1 MSTWPTCPYGSEDRR
16 DRVLFEY
23 HSFSLVVTC
32 SLACLLLDSTKLRR
46 VYQPLYSIV
55 NMALLF
61 KIASSVTFFLF
72 YPYSEQAGN
81 CTEQVIARVASLL
94 VMFGELHQVYFIA
107 NVLDSSR
114 MFLSLPGCGC
124 SYSFSLE
131 NMLRWAALVTGGT
144 ILCTV
149 GVRHMFMILR
159 NLWTLFI
166 VSLQLHV
173 IYKAKHRQDDDA
185 EDGGRS
191 ALLDA
196 ASDAIANFEA
206 LSWLQIIPSCV
217 ALTDRLLELRGIHV
231 LTYLDG
237 VMLILE
243 NLVIYLFYLKILV
256 LQEKANT
263 LHVEIIRS

>member
-1 MSTWPTCPYGSEDRR
+1 
-16 DRVLFEY
+16 
-23 HSFSLVVTC
+23 
-32 SLACLLLDSTKLRR
+32 
-46 VYQPLYSIV
+46 
-55 NMALLF
+55 
-61 KIASSVTFFLF
+61 
-72 YPYSEQAGN
+72 
-81 CTEQVIARVASLL
+81 
-94 VMFGELHQVYFIA
+94 MFGELHQVYFIA
-107 NVLDSSR
+107 NVLDTSR
-114 MFLSLPGCGC
+114 MSLHLPGSGCSLSL
-124 SYSFSLE
+124 SLE
-131 NMLRWAALVTGGT
+131 AMLRWAALVTGGT

-166 VSLQLHV
+166 VSLQLRV
-173 IYKAKHRQDDDA
+173 IYKAKRRQDDSE
-185 EDGGRS
+185 EDGEGGGGGGRS

-217 ALTDRLLELRGIHV
+217 ALTDRLLELRGIYL

-243 NLVIYLFYLKILV
+243 NLVIYLFYLKILI